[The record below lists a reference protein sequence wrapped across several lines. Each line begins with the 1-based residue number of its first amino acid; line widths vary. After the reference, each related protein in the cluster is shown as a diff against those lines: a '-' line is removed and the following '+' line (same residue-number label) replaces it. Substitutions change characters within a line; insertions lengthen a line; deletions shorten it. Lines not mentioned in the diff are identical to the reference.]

1 MRFAFY
7 GRVSTEDHQDEQAS
21 RGWQLRRARQLIEP
35 GGGVI
40 VAEFFDVGHSRSLPW
55 QRRPQASL
63 LLQELKRPGRGW
75 DAVVVGES
83 ARAFYANQFSNTF
96 PILEHHRIELWV
108 PEVGGR
114 VDPDSEA
121 HDMLMSLFGGMSKG
135 ERSRIKLRVKTAMA
149 DLTEREGR
157 FLGGRPPY
165 GYRLA
170 DAGLHPNPEKAAA
183 GIQLHRLE
191 PDPATAPVVAEI
203 FAAYLSG
210 DGFRTITQR
219 LTDRGVPSPSA
230 YDSHRN
236 PHRTGRGW
244 AFGTVRTILENPRYT
259 GRQVWGRQPRFETLL
274 DSDSPQDGYV
284 TAQRWAD
291 PNLWV
296 RSEHLA
302 HQPLVDDLSYQQV
315 QAMIANK
322 GADRQRTERSPKT
335 ASPYLM
341 AGRLVCDLCGRKMSG
356 HRSDRRLGYQCRI
369 RGSYAL
375 PADDGHP
382 KSVWIAE
389 RKLIAATFD
398 WLDDIF
404 SPANRQRVLDQIATA
419 GSEPL
424 PAIGQ
429 AVSDLKDAGQR
440 IDRLV
445 NAIENGILAPEEVAD
460 KLRQLR
466 DRKARATAVLDAAE
480 TATGQLD
487 PKAIAE
493 LLDQLGGL
501 VAVEATLSDEER
513 RSVLEESNLS
523 IRYNHDTRTALL
535 KVDLARGVSVC
546 VGGGT

>member
-1 MRFAFY
+1 MKFAFY
-7 GRVSTEDHQDEQAS
+7 GRVSTEDHQDEEAS
-21 RGWQLRRARQLIEP
+21 RGWQLRRSRQLIEP
-35 GGGVI
+35 HGGVI

-55 QRRPQASL
+55 HRRPQASL

-165 GYRLA
+165 GYRLI
-170 DAGLHPNPEKAAA
+170 DDGLHPNPEKAAA

-191 PDPATAPVVAEI
+191 PDPTTAPIVQEI
-203 FAAYLSG
+203 FVSYLAG
-210 DGFRTITQR
+210 DGYRTIAQR
-219 LTDRGVPSPSA
+219 LTNQGAPSPSA
-230 YDSHRN
+230 YDSQRN
-236 PHRTGRGW
+236 PHRSGRGW

-284 TAQRWAD
+284 TAQHWAD
-291 PNLWV
+291 PNTWV
-296 RSEHLA
+296 RSEHQA
-302 HQPLVDDLSYQQV
+302 HQPLVDDLSFQQV

-322 GADRQRTERSPKT
+322 GADRQRTERSPKAT
-335 ASPYLM
+335 SPYLM
-341 AGRLVCDLCGRKMSG
+341 AGMLRCDLCGRKMSG
-356 HRSDRRLGYQCRI
+356 HRTDRRLGYQCRI
-369 RGSYAL
+369 RGTYAL
-375 PADDGHP
+375 PADDPHP
-382 KSVWIAE
+382 KSVWISE
-389 RKLIAATFD
+389 TKLVTATFD
-398 WLDDIF
+398 WLDEIF
-404 SPANRQRVLDQIATA
+404 SPANRQRVLEQIASA
-419 GSEPL
+419 GTQPL
-424 PAIGQ
+424 PAISQ
-429 AVSDLKDAGQR
+429 AASDLKDAGQR

-445 NAIENGILAPEEVAD
+445 TAIENGVLAPDEVAD
-460 KLRQLR
+460 KLHQLR
-466 DRKARATAVLDAAE
+466 ERRDRAKAVLAAAE
-480 TATGQLD
+480 ATTGQLD
-487 PKAIAE
+487 PKAIAN

-501 VAVEATLSDEER
+501 VAIETTLTDDER

-523 IRYNHDTRTALL
+523 IRYNHDTRTALF
-535 KVDLARGVSVC
+535 KVDLARGVSVR